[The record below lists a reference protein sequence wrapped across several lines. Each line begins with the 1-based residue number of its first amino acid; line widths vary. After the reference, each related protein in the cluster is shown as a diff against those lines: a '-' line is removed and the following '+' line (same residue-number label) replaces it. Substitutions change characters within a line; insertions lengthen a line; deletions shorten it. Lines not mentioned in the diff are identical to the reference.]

1 MKVTDKILNSVR
13 THSVEK
19 STYPIGT
26 KYSEGI
32 KK

>member
-1 MKVTDKILNSVR
+1 MNVSDKILNAVR

-26 KYSEGI
+26 KYSTGV